1 MNTRNSVN
9 QVNKVN
15 PINFL
20 LFILC
25 FLFFIISSS
34 YAAQLS
40 NPPSSTFTKEGGQ
53 KKIIAQGGER
63 GLTDIAL
70 FPFENFSEDKNAVT
84 FVMPLLKDRLEAK
97 GFRVLDDDSLNRFL
111 LKERI
116 RSTGYISRDM
126 ARKLGEELN
135 VKAVLVG
142 SIDSF
147 YTGGNPKIGFSVRLI
162 DTSDGT
168 IIWANH
174 ASATGQDF
182 TGILGLGR
190 VKTIDRLASKVLDKL
205 VDSFGIAPPYKER
218 ESTYRIAVMPFRNE
232 SKIKDA
238 AKIATY
244 MFIVELFNSKRF
256 EPLSYGDVRNLV
268 VNLRF
273 RGKGEIDYKYMK
285 EISGASG
292 VDGILV
298 GTVELYKEG
307 EGTAPPEAVIS
318 ARLINARTDR
328 VLWYDS
334 YQYRGDEGIFILDWG
349 RIRSAENVAYKV
361 VSELVKEMDKAKW
374 Y

>member
-1 MNTRNSVN
+1 VLKRKYILSGFFYYTLC
-9 QVNKVN
+9 
-15 PINFL
+15 PLLIALYLTFYALCFL
-20 LFILC
+20 LFVN
-25 FLFFIISSS
+25 SE
-34 YAAQLS
+34 AAQ
-40 NPPSSTFTKEGGQ
+40 SSQ
-53 KKIIAQGGER
+53 KIN
-63 GLTDIAL
+63 IAL

-97 GFRVLDDDSLNRFL
+97 GFGVLDDDSLNRFL

-116 RSTGYISRDM
+116 RSTGYISKDM

-142 SIDSF
+142 SINSF
-147 YTGGNPKIGFSVRLI
+147 YQGENPQIGFSARLI
-162 DTSDGT
+162 NTSDGD

-174 ASATGQDF
+174 ASATGEDF

-190 VKTIDRLASKVLDKL
+190 VKTIDRLASKILDKL
-205 VDSFGIAPPYKER
+205 LDSFGIKPPYKER
-218 ESTYRIAVMPFRNE
+218 ESTYRIAVMPFQNK
-232 SKIKDA
+232 SKTKDA
-238 AKIATY
+238 GMIATY
-244 MFIVELFNSKRF
+244 MFIVELFKSKRF
-256 EPLSYGDVRNLV
+256 EPLSYGEVRRLV
-268 VNLRF
+268 IDLRF
-273 RGKGEIDYKYMK
+273 RGKGEIDYKNMK
-285 EISGASG
+285 AISESSG

-328 VLWYDS
+328 ILWYDS

-361 VSELVKEMDKAKW
+361 VSKLVKEMSKVKW
-374 Y
+374 H

>member
-1 MNTRNSVN
+1 MNSRNPR
-9 QVNKVN
+9 N
-15 PINFL
+15 PRNFL

-25 FLFFIISSS
+25 FLFFIISPS

-40 NPPSSTFTKEGGQ
+40 NPPSSPFTKEGQ
-53 KKIIAQGGER
+53 REIIVNGGGG
-63 GLTDIAL
+63 GLTDIAI

-97 GFRVLDDDSLNRFL
+97 GFSVLNDDSLNRFL

-126 ARKLGEELN
+126 ARKLGEESN

-142 SIDSF
+142 SINSF
-147 YTGGNPKIGFSVRLI
+147 YTGKNPQIGFSVRLI
-162 DTSDGT
+162 DTSDGS

-174 ASATGQDF
+174 ASATGEDF

>member
-1 MNTRNSVN
+1 MNSRKPINLI
-9 QVNKVN
+9 N
-15 PINFL
+15 PTNFL

-34 YAAQLS
+34 YAAQTS
-40 NPPSSTFTKEGGQ
+40 NPPSSTFTKGGQ
-53 KKIIAQGGER
+53 KEIIAQGGEG
-63 GLTDIAL
+63 GLADIAI
-70 FPFENFSEDKNAVT
+70 FPLENFSEYKNAVT
-84 FVMPLLKDRLEAK
+84 FVMPLLRGRLEAK
-97 GFRVLDDDSLNRFL
+97 GFRVLNEESLNRFL
-111 LKERI
+111 LKNRI
-116 RSTGYISRDM
+116 RSSGYISRDM

-142 SIDSF
+142 CINSF
-147 YTGGNPKIGFSVRLI
+147 YTGENPQIGFSVRLI

-174 ASATGQDF
+174 ASATGEDF

-190 VKTIDRLASKVLDKL
+190 VKTIDRLTSKVLDKL
-205 VDSFGIAPPYKER
+205 LESFGSRLPYKER

-232 SKIKDA
+232 SNIKGIGM
-238 AKIATY
+238 IATY
-244 MFIVELFNSKRF
+244 MFIVELFKSKRF

-268 VNLRF
+268 VNLRI
-273 RGKGEIDYKYMK
+273 RGKGEINYKYMK
-285 EISGASG
+285 GISESSG

-307 EGTAPPEAVIS
+307 KGTAPPEAVIS

-349 RIRSAENVAYKV
+349 RIRSVENVAYKV

-374 Y
+374 H